1 MNIIKFPKK
10 EDWKSILE
18 RPSFDLEELMGSV
31 TEIIN
36 EVRKNGDEA
45 LRFYTEKFDK
55 IKIEDIAVSS
65 IDIAAAKYEIED
77 NLKSALDIA
86 RANIELFHEKQM
98 PQKIT
103 CDTTPGVKVWQ
114 QAKPIEKV
122 GLYIPGGTAPL
133 LSTVLMLGIPAKLAG
148 CSEIIICTPPDKE
161 GKVDPAILYT
171 ASLLDISKIYKI
183 GGAQAIAAMA
193 YGTET
198 VPKVYKIFGPGNQ
211 FVTAAKMK
219 VSLDKTAIDMPAGPS
234 ELAIIADKTSD
245 PAYVASDL
253 LSQAEHGEDSQVLLI
268 TRDEEIIDKIQ
279 SEIDKQIKDLPRRE
293 LARKSLGNSKFILL
307 KNDNEILALV
317 NEYAPEH
324 LIIITQNYNEMV
336 EGITNAGSVFLGQYT
351 PESAGDYAS
360 GTNHTLPTNG
370 AAKAYSGVNLTSFMK
385 KITYQEITKY
395 GLFNIG
401 PSVERIARAEDLEA
415 HRRAIEIRMNSAH
428 NYRS

>member
-36 EVRKNGDEA
+36 EVRKNGDKA
-45 LRFYTEKFDK
+45 LRFFTEKFDK
-55 IKIEDIAVSS
+55 IEIVDIAVSS
-65 IDIAAAKYEIED
+65 VEIAAAKYEVED

-86 RANIELFHEKQM
+86 RANIELFHGKQM

-171 ASLLDISKIYKI
+171 ASLLGISKIYKI

-193 YGTET
+193 YGTAT

-219 VSLDKTAIDMPAGPS
+219 VSLDNTAIDMPAGPS

-253 LSQAEHGEDSQVLLI
+253 LSQAEHGADSQVLLV
-268 TRDEEIIDKIQ
+268 TKDEEIINKIQ
-279 SEIDKQIKDLPRRE
+279 TEIDKQIKDLPRRE
-293 LARKSLGNSKFILL
+293 MARKSLGNSKFILL

-317 NEYAPEH
+317 NEYAP
-324 LIIITQNYNEMV
+324 
-336 EGITNAGSVFLGQYT
+336 
-351 PESAGDYAS
+351 
-360 GTNHTLPTNG
+360 
-370 AAKAYSGVNLTSFMK
+370 
-385 KITYQEITKY
+385 
-395 GLFNIG
+395 
-401 PSVERIARAEDLEA
+401 
-415 HRRAIEIRMNSAH
+415 
-428 NYRS
+428 

>member
-36 EVRKNGDEA
+36 EVRKNGDKA
-45 LRFYTEKFDK
+45 LRFFTEKFDK
-55 IKIEDIAVSS
+55 IEIVDIAVSS
-65 IDIAAAKYEIED
+65 VEIAAAKYEVED

-86 RANIELFHEKQM
+86 RANIELFHGKQM

-171 ASLLDISKIYKI
+171 ASLLGISKIYKI

-193 YGTET
+193 YGTAT

-219 VSLDKTAIDMPAGPS
+219 VSLDNTAIDMPAGPS

-253 LSQAEHGEDSQVLLI
+253 LSQAEHGADSQVLLV
-268 TRDEEIIDKIQ
+268 TKDEEIINKIQ
-279 SEIDKQIKDLPRRE
+279 TEIDKQIKDLPRRE
-293 LARKSLGNSKFILL
+293 MARKSLGNSKFILL